1 MPQLQRSPNERELEQ
16 LRKLFLKAETEII
29 NEIGR
34 LRSLGLIDYHAVAA
48 LERVQAILQ
57 KLQDDCWVYVPRM
70 IEKQFYV
77 RVPEARKILEP
88 VKKHLLGYR
97 SAVTLTAEQTDIVQ
111 RLTMNLMGQLSEA
124 AATVTQGLESALLG
138 RPKPD
143 ILRQT
148 ALQTAAEMEAAGHG
162 VRRAVP
168 ELVNA
173 LHQQGVTAFVDKAGR
188 NWSLHTYGNMVCRS
202 TSRQAEV
209 LATLTADPEHDL
221 YQISS
226 HGTTCKLCAPF
237 EGRVYS
243 KSGRDP
249 DFPPLAMAFGKVDP
263 NGPDE
268 LSNTWLNIHP
278 NCLVPGGTV
287 LAEGVVAHSSREY
300 SGPVITLETS
310 TGNRITVTPNH
321 PILTASGFIP
331 AASLQKGHKI
341 IETSGKYRFLF
352 GEAPNDI
359 NVPTPVENIGH
370 SIIEACGGTT
380 ISVKSTPVQFH
391 GDGTADGE
399 VKVVF
404 SEGFVKSK
412 FNPLGSKPVGKES
425 FPTAH
430 FRWFHFL
437 SKRPLFQIFNRAFHT
452 AHGIMGGSGFVSGIK
467 SVPVN
472 REELSNL
479 GLRTPANSGN
489 FCKRKPLI
497 MKLKEPTELFFMRFK
512 KSGRNIIKFLSS
524 SSFWKSNRKFFFDS
538 CENFSRKPKFSTKF
552 CASDPL
558 VVGRLEELSR
568 DGALVVS
575 NLVHVITSEY
585 HGKVYNLQTKYGFYT
600 YNNIVTHNCLHAI
613 IPWTSAG
620 RTPEELQAIK
630 DFSNP
635 EKNPFTRD
643 PRTQKQ
649 VEAYRNKERAREKW
663 LADYRQFEKYRLTIP
678 DQVPKTFSTF
688 QKHKLANDSVYND
701 WLYQY
706 QYVIKQESFAS
717 LIGIKTAVGVEVTE
731 ISKHVIERAVTR
743 HFSAEDVLDALQNPK
758 TIKKKIDANGPSYQL
773 TGERACVVINPE
785 TGKVITGWKK

>member
-88 VKKHLLGYR
+88 VKKRLLGYR

-143 ILRQT
+143 VLRQT

-168 ELVNA
+168 ELVNT

-278 NCLVPGGTV
+278 NCLHAV
-287 LAEGVVAHSSREY
+287 L
-300 SGPVITLETS
+300 
-310 TGNRITVTPNH
+310 
-321 PILTASGFIP
+321 
-331 AASLQKGHKI
+331 
-341 IETSGKYRFLF
+341 
-352 GEAPNDI
+352 
-359 NVPTPVENIGH
+359 
-370 SIIEACGGTT
+370 
-380 ISVKSTPVQFH
+380 
-391 GDGTADGE
+391 
-399 VKVVF
+399 
-404 SEGFVKSK
+404 
-412 FNPLGSKPVGKES
+412 
-425 FPTAH
+425 
-430 FRWFHFL
+430 
-437 SKRPLFQIFNRAFHT
+437 
-452 AHGIMGGSGFVSGIK
+452 
-467 SVPVN
+467 
-472 REELSNL
+472 
-479 GLRTPANSGN
+479 
-489 FCKRKPLI
+489 
-497 MKLKEPTELFFMRFK
+497 
-512 KSGRNIIKFLSS
+512 
-524 SSFWKSNRKFFFDS
+524 
-538 CENFSRKPKFSTKF
+538 
-552 CASDPL
+552 
-558 VVGRLEELSR
+558 
-568 DGALVVS
+568 
-575 NLVHVITSEY
+575 
-585 HGKVYNLQTKYGFYT
+585 
-600 YNNIVTHNCLHAI
+600 
-613 IPWTSAG
+613 PWTSAG

-678 DQVPKTFSTF
+678 NATPKSFDTFLKNKMANSEQYRLMKLDYQRQTELLRHPEKALPGGESASAAAEKF
-688 QKHKLANDSVYND
+688 TKYFFNPQNKRGMDKGRAFSSRLGYDANNWELLQKEILSAATKYPAVNRGASEYGIAYSQNVI
-701 WLYQY
+701 LYG
-706 QYVIKQESFAS
+706 
-717 LIGIKTAVGVEVTE
+717 L
-731 ISKHVIERAVTR
+731 
-743 HFSAEDVLDALQNPK
+743 
-758 TIKKKIDANGPSYQL
+758 KKKPANVQ
-773 TGERACVVINPE
+773 I
-785 TGKVITGWKK
+785 GWIVHPDGTAHFVTAHMEGI